1 MSDVI
6 DAAVGLLAA
15 KVQPGF
21 DGVAMFVIPG
31 EGSIV
36 IDGSGVRA
44 GEAEADVT
52 MTATSEV
59 FQAILAGELSPTVA
73 FMTGKLGIEGSMG
86 MAMKVGAALS

>member
-6 DAAVGLLAA
+6 DAAVTLLSS
-15 KVQPGF
+15 KIQDGF

-31 EGSIV
+31 EGSLV
-36 IDGSGVRA
+36 IDAEGVRK

-52 MTATSEV
+52 MTASSEV
-59 FQAILAGELSPTVA
+59 FQAILAGDMSPTVA

-86 MAMKVGAALS
+86 MAMKVGSALS